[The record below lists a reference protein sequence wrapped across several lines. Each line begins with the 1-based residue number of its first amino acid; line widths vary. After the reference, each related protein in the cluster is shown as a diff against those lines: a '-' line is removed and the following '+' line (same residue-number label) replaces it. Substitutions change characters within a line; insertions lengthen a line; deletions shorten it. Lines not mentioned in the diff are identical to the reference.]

1 LDRRA
6 GLRARVL
13 RCTAPP
19 QAFWR
24 SPGMARWLTKC
35 AGDKNNQQRNRTAL
49 SCPAAQST
57 PARHLFVRPFF
68 SLPARHMAR
77 CLSMDLSPSRAALP
91 CTFAALT
98 RPHGP
103 HTINPIHSSPRPG
116 RGCVEDLLKRRYM
129 GGRGLQTT
137 NLPGCMIGQAQR
149 PRYVVIVFLYCPTPL
164 SRSLSRHAHLRCTT
178 FTTPL
183 PLHIHDLTILLCT
196 TSLSCWHGFPV
207 TIVIHHNHQR
217 DPASRY
223 STFFLPTSYFVQQH
237 LNTIAQPRHRL
248 AVPKTHAEHPP
259 RHT

>member
-1 LDRRA
+1 
-6 GLRARVL
+6 
-13 RCTAPP
+13 
-19 QAFWR
+19 
-24 SPGMARWLTKC
+24 MARWLTKC
-35 AGDKNNQQRNRTAL
+35 ADDKNNQQRNRTAL
-49 SCPAAQST
+49 SCPTAQST
-57 PARHLFVRPFF
+57 PARHLFVRPFS
-68 SLPARHMAR
+68 SLPARHMAQ

-103 HTINPIHSSPRPG
+103 HTINPIHSSPGPG

-137 NLPGCMIGQAQR
+137 NLLGCMIGQAQR

-164 SRSLSRHAHLRCTT
+164 SCSLLRHAHLRCTT

-196 TSLSCWHGFPV
+196 TLLSCWHGFPV

-223 STFFLPTSYFVQQH
+223 NTFLLRTSCFAHQ
-237 LNTIAQPRHRL
+237 LSNIIAQPRHRL
-248 AVPKTHAEHPP
+248 AIPQNT
-259 RHT
+259 R